1 MKMSSTKLKLE
12 IANMTSSKIPA
23 REFFAEI
30 ARRTLELAGFS
41 GAIEME
47 LAFVGE
53 GEMRKLNRV
62 WRGKNKATDVLSFGG
77 GVHPHTYFKNRKL
90 RNIASEISVGVN
102 QIIICLPYSK
112 KEARKQNL
120 TFNQELAML
129 FCHGI
134 LHILGH
140 DHERSKKEEVAMWEA
155 QDEILKKLKS

>member
-1 MKMSSTKLKLE
+1 MMRLQLKLD
-12 IANMTSSKIPA
+12 IINMTGAKIPA
-23 REFFAEI
+23 REFFAKI
-30 ARRTLELAGFS
+30 ARRTLELVGFS

-53 GEMRKLNRV
+53 GAMRKLNRV
-62 WRGKNKATDVLSFGG
+62 WRGKNKATDVLSF
-77 GVHPHTYFKNRKL
+77 P
-90 RNIASEISVGVN
+90 EVN

-140 DHERSKKEEVAMWEA
+140 DHEHSKKEEAAMWEI
-155 QDEILKKLKS
+155 QDKILGSRF